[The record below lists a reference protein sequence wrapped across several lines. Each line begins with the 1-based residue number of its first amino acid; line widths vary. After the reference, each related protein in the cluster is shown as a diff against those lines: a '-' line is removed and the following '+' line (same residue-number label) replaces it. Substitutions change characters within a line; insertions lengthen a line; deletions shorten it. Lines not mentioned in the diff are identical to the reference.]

1 MPVISDTSILSAT
14 VASSIA
20 FVFLASATFYC
31 IRELLSAWRA
41 GSIQSKTGLVLRSSD
56 VVTFRRLVGVTAFAV
71 ALCALS
77 LFAVTA
83 GPIRHIFGISELSG
97 GAALA
102 VLTLVFLVALAAKFS
117 RQGASAEP
125 H

>member
-1 MPVISDTSILSAT
+1 MSLISDTPILAAA
-14 VASSIA
+14 VVSSIV

-31 IRELLSAWRA
+31 LRELLSAWRT

-56 VVTFRRLVGVTAFAV
+56 VVTFQRLVGVTTFAV
-71 ALCALS
+71 ALCTLS

-83 GPIRHIFGISELSG
+83 GLMRHMFGISELGG

-102 VLTLVFLVALAAKFS
+102 VFTLVFLVALAAKF
-117 RQGASAEP
+117 RR
-125 H
+125 

>member
-1 MPVISDTSILSAT
+1 MPVISDTPILSTT
-14 VASSIA
+14 VASSIV
-20 FVFLASATFYC
+20 FVFFASATFYC
-31 IRELLSAWRA
+31 IRELWSAWRA

-56 VVTFRRLVGVTAFAV
+56 VVTFRRLVGVTAFSV

-83 GPIRHIFGISELSG
+83 GPIRHMLGISELSG

-102 VLTLVFLVALAAKFS
+102 ALTLGFLVALAAKFS
-117 RQGASAEP
+117 R
-125 H
+125 